1 MNAFVLLLPEPDRD
15 LADPEVI
22 WGRVGSGGQVAD
34 RGHEPLAQ
42 AANRIR
48 RGERVVAVVP
58 GERVLLHHVTIPAR
72 SRAAQL
78 QALPY
83 ALEDRLSEDLDAL
96 HIVPGP
102 RRPDGQL
109 LAAVAAHRDMD
120 AWRAWL
126 GAAGIVAER
135 LLPDTALVP
144 AEAGHLHLY
153 CDARR
158 CLLAP
163 PDAAEPVALAP
174 ELLPWWLE
182 RWQADADASVEMDVH
197 APRDHGPDTLTDAS
211 NATFHDWDGD
221 WLQLLA
227 PALARRPALNLL
239 TGRHAG
245 SAGMGA
251 ALAQWR
257 LPAAIAAALV
267 LLWTGS
273 LWLEV
278 RQLEREVGQLDR
290 AITGIFETTLPE
302 ERMVDPV
309 RQFQQILA
317 AGDTGS
323 GAAAGPV
330 ATRLARVAP
339 VLVGDGIELRQIRA
353 ENDRLELELDLAS
366 IAALDGLRG
375 RLADTGAGTV
385 RILGAESGEAGV
397 RTRLQIEGGGS

>member
-15 LADPEVI
+15 LADPEVT
-22 WGRVGSGGQVAD
+22 WGRVGSGGQVTD

-42 AANRIR
+42 AATRIR

-72 SRAAQL
+72 SRSAQL

-83 ALEDRLSEDLDAL
+83 ALEERLSEDLDAL

-102 RRPDGQL
+102 RRTDGQL

-126 GAAGIVAER
+126 GVAGIVAER
-135 LLPDTALVP
+135 LIPDTALVP
-144 AEAGHLHLY
+144 AQTGRLRVH
-153 CDARR
+153 CDAQR

-163 PDAAEPVALAP
+163 PNAEPIALAP

-182 RWQADADASVEMDVH
+182 RWQADPDTPLELDVH
-197 APRDHGPDTLTDAS
+197 APRDRWPEPLADAS
-211 NATFHDWDGD
+211 NTTFHDWDGD
-221 WLQLLA
+221 WLQLFA
-227 PALARRPALNLL
+227 PALARKPALNLL

-257 LPAAIAAALV
+257 VPAAIAAALV

-278 RQLEREVGQLDR
+278 RQLEREVGQVDR
-290 AITGIFETTLPE
+290 AIAEIFETTLPE
-302 ERMVDPV
+302 ARLVDPV
-309 RQFQQILA
+309 RQFQQIMETA
-317 AGDTGS
+317 DAGS
-323 GAAAGPV
+323 GAPAGPV

-339 VLVGDGIELRQIRA
+339 VLAGVGIELRQIRA
-353 ENDRLELELDLAS
+353 ESDRLELELDLDS
-366 IAALDGLRG
+366 IAELDSLRG
-375 RLADTGAGTV
+375 RLAEAGVGTV
-385 RILGAESGEAGV
+385 RILGAESGDAGV
-397 RTRLQIEGGGS
+397 RARLQIEGSGS

>member
-1 MNAFVLLLPEPDRD
+1 MNAFVLLLPEPERD
-15 LADPEVI
+15 LADPEVT
-22 WGRVGSGGQVAD
+22 WGRVGSGGQVTD

-42 AANRIR
+42 AATRIR

-83 ALEDRLSEDLDAL
+83 ALEERLSEDLDAL

-109 LAAVAAHRDMD
+109 LAAVAAHRDMES
-120 AWRAWL
+120 WRAWL
-126 GAAGIVAER
+126 DAAGIVAER
-135 LLPDTALVP
+135 LVPDTALVP
-144 AEAGHLHLY
+144 AQTGRLRVH
-153 CDARR
+153 CDMQR
-158 CLLAP
+158 CLLTP
-163 PDAAEPVALAP
+163 PDAEPVALAP

-182 RWQADADASVEMDVH
+182 RWPLNVDDPVEIDLH
-197 APRDHGPDTLTDAS
+197 APRDLGREALPDAAHVTV
-211 NATFHDWDGD
+211 HDWDGD

-239 TGRHAG
+239 AGRHAG
-245 SAGMGA
+245 SASMGA

-257 LPAAIAAALV
+257 VPAAIAAALV

-278 RQLEREVGQLDR
+278 HQLQREVGQVDR
-290 AITGIFETTLPE
+290 AIAEIFETTLPE
-302 ERMVDPV
+302 ARLVDPV
-309 RQFQQILA
+309 RQFQQILETA
-317 AGDTGS
+317 DAGS

-339 VLVGDGIELRQIRA
+339 VLARDRIELRQIRA
-353 ENDRLELELDLAS
+353 ESDRLELELDLAS
-366 IAALDGLRG
+366 IAELDGLRG
-375 RLADTGAGTV
+375 RLEEAGAGTV
-385 RILGAESGEAGV
+385 RILGAESGDAGV
-397 RTRLQIEGGGS
+397 RARLQIEGSGS

>member
-1 MNAFVLLLPEPDRD
+1 MNIFVLLLPEPDRD
-15 LADPEVI
+15 LADPEVT

-42 AANRIR
+42 AATRIR
-48 RGERVVAVVP
+48 RGERVVIVVP
-58 GERVLLHHVTIPAR
+58 GERVLLHHVAIPAR

-96 HIVPGP
+96 HVVPGP

-120 AWRAWL
+120 AWRGWL
-126 GAAGIVAER
+126 GAAGIVPER

-144 AEAGHLHLY
+144 AETDRLRAY
-153 CDARR
+153 CDGRR

-163 PDAAEPVALAP
+163 PDAQPVALAP

-197 APRDHGPDTLTDAS
+197 APRDHGPDTLGDAS
-211 NATFHDWDGD
+211 NTTFHDWDGD

-245 SAGMGA
+245 SAGMA
-251 ALAQWR
+251 ATLKQWR
-257 LPAAIAAALV
+257 VPAAIAAALV

-278 RQLEREVGQLDR
+278 RQLEREVGQVDR
-290 AITGIFETTLPE
+290 AIAGIFETTLPE

-317 AGDTGS
+317 GGDTGA

-339 VLVGDGIELRQIRA
+339 VLAGDGIELRQIRA

-385 RILGAESGEAGV
+385 RILGAESGEDGV
-397 RTRLQIEGGGS
+397 RARLQIEGSGS

>member
-15 LADPEVI
+15 LADPEVT

-96 HIVPGP
+96 HVVPGP
-102 RRPDGQL
+102 RRTDGQL

-120 AWRAWL
+120 AWLAWL
-126 GAAGIVAER
+126 DAAGIVAER
-135 LLPDTALVP
+135 LLPDTVLVP
-144 AEAGHLHLY
+144 AEAGHLHVY
-153 CDARR
+153 CDTRR

-163 PDAAEPVALAP
+163 PDGAEPVALAP
-174 ELLPWWLE
+174 DLLPWWLE
-182 RWQADADASVEMDVH
+182 RWQAETEGSVEMDVH
-197 APRDHGPDTLTDAS
+197 APRDHGPDTLAGGS
-211 NATFHDWDGD
+211 NATFHDWDED

-273 LWLEV
+273 LWLDV

-290 AITGIFETTLPE
+290 AIAGIFETTLPE

-317 AGDTGS
+317 TGDTGS

-385 RILGAESGEAGV
+385 RILGAESGETGV
-397 RTRLQIEGGGS
+397 RARMQIEGGGS

>member
-1 MNAFVLLLPEPDRD
+1 MNIFVLLLPEPDRD
-15 LADPEVI
+15 LADPEVT
-22 WGRVGSGGQVAD
+22 WGRVGSGGQVVD
-34 RGHEPLAQ
+34 RGHEPLAH
-42 AANRIR
+42 AATRIR
-48 RGERVVAVVP
+48 RGERVVIVVP
-58 GERVLLHHVTIPAR
+58 GERVLLHHVAIPAR

-120 AWRAWL
+120 AWRGWL

-135 LLPDTALVP
+135 LVPDTALVP
-144 AEAGHLHLY
+144 AEAGHLHVY

-197 APRDHGPDTLTDAS
+197 APRDHWPDTLADAS
-211 NATFHDWDGD
+211 NTTFHDWDGD

-251 ALAQWR
+251 TLAQWR
-257 LPAAIAAALV
+257 VPAAIAAALV
-267 LLWTGS
+267 VLWTGS

-278 RQLEREVGQLDR
+278 RQLEREVGQVDR
-290 AITGIFETTLPE
+290 AIAGIFETTLPE

-309 RQFQQILA
+309 RQFQQILESA
-317 AGDTGS
+317 DAGS

-339 VLVGDGIELRQIRA
+339 VLAGDGIELRQIRA

-366 IAALDGLRG
+366 IAELDGLRG
-375 RLADTGAGTV
+375 RLAEAGAGTV

-397 RTRLQIEGGGS
+397 RARLQIEGGGS

>member
-1 MNAFVLLLPEPDRD
+1 VT
-15 LADPEVI
+15 
-22 WGRVGSGGQVAD
+22 WGRLGSGGQVAD
-34 RGHEPLAQ
+34 RGRAPLAQ
-42 AANRIR
+42 AATQIR

-126 GAAGIVAER
+126 GAAGIVVER

-144 AEAGHLHLY
+144 AETDRLRVY

-163 PDAAEPVALAP
+163 PDAEPVALAP

-182 RWQADADASVEMDVH
+182 RWQADADAPVEMDVH
-197 APRDHGPDTLTDAS
+197 APRDHWPDTLADAS
-211 NATFHDWDGD
+211 HATFHDWDGD
-221 WLQLLA
+221 WLPLLA

-251 ALAQWR
+251 TLKQWR

-267 LLWTGS
+267 VLWTGS

-278 RQLEREVGQLDR
+278 RQLEREVAQVDR
-290 AITGIFETTLPE
+290 AIAGIFETTLPE

-309 RQFQQILA
+309 RQFQQILESA
-317 AGDTGS
+317 DVGS

-330 ATRLARVAP
+330 ATRLSRVAP
-339 VLVGDGIELRQIRA
+339 MLAGDGIELRQIRA
-353 ENDRLELELDLAS
+353 ETDRLELELDLGS
-366 IAALDGLRG
+366 IAELDGLRG
-375 RLADTGAGTV
+375 RLAQAGAGTV

-397 RTRLQIEGGGS
+397 RARLQIEASGS